1 MKKLKRHGDFMK
13 KFFNSRMLAQA
24 AIIAAIYCVLTSVLP
39 MLSYGLVQIRFAEM
53 LTILP
58 CYTVAAI
65 PGLFVEC
72 ALANLIGLALGAT
85 GLIDVF
91 IGAAL

>member
-53 LTILP
+53 LTVLP
-58 CYTVAAI
+58 YRDFLLDAHLQI
-65 PGLFVEC
+65 
-72 ALANLIGLALGAT
+72 
-85 GLIDVF
+85 
-91 IGAAL
+91 

>member
-1 MKKLKRHGDFMK
+1 MK

-53 LTILP
+53 LLS
-58 CYTVAAI
+58 
-65 PGLFVEC
+65 
-72 ALANLIGLALGAT
+72 LIH
-85 GLIDVF
+85 I
-91 IGAAL
+91 